1 MTLAMRGPDMHPP
14 KPTRWAKSLIVRL
27 IVALFA
33 AILAVIGAP
42 ALAQT
47 SSYTNTSTGAINDLT
62 CGTAGILTRT
72 FTVSSSFTLSDV
84 NLGILLSH
92 TYRSDLRIT
101 LTSPA
106 GTTVAIMTN
115 VGGSGDNLND
125 LFDDAAATNISGH
138 NGTSTDS
145 ATGAP
150 PYSHSAKP
158 TAALS
163 AFNGQNA
170 LGTWTLTIC
179 DSAGADTG
187 TFTRADLYLTQVPS
201 TYADLSLTKTVSN
214 ATPASGAAISYT
226 LTVRNA
232 AAPSLTA
239 TGVTVLDVMPAGF
252 SYTGVTGSG
261 SYNSS
266 TGVWTV
272 GTLAPGATASITI
285 SGTVG
290 ASSGATIINTAE
302 ISASSLADL
311 DSTPDNGVTS
321 EDDYASVSFT
331 VSGTRVA
338 GTPPALVCP
347 AGTTLYDWDLQ
358 SWTAGALSGSYV
370 LTNVGTISWSLTNQ
384 GTWLNNATYGGLSP
398 AKQTAVTGGIA
409 GATQSLFLYP
419 DFATVSQVQMS
430 TLTLPT
436 AVPGLQFRILD
447 VDYNAGQF
455 ADRVKVSGL
464 FNGAAVIPTVTNGTA
479 NYVIGNTAYGDQLS
493 ADTSSAG
500 NITVT
505 FASPVDTIIIEY
517 GNHALSPAN
526 PGGQAIALHDITL
539 CRPQA
544 TLQISKTS
552 TVISDPVNGT
562 TNPAMIPGAVVRYCL
577 LVSNPDSATTTA
589 VAVTDTMPANVTFVP
604 GSMASGTSCATATT
618 AEDDNASGGDESD
631 PFGAQF
637 AGSTI
642 VGTAS
647 SIGPLSAFALVYQT
661 TVN

>member
-1 MTLAMRGPDMHPP
+1 MHRVRQGYPAIPLMWRFFIGVVAALLA
-14 KPTRWAKSLIVRL
+14 
-27 IVALFA
+27 AL
-33 AILAVIGAP
+33 GAP
-42 ALAQT
+42 ATAQT
-47 SSYTNTSTGAINDLT
+47 TTISNTSTGAINDLT
-62 CGTAGILTRT
+62 CGTAGVLTRT
-72 FTVSSSFTLSDV
+72 FVVGSGFTISDV

-125 LFDDAAATNISGH
+125 LFDDSAATNISAH

-150 PYSHSAKP
+150 PYSHSAQP

-170 LGTWTLTIC
+170 AGTWTLTIC

-201 TYADLSLTKTVSN
+201 SYADLSLTKTVSS

-232 AAPSLTA
+232 SSPSLTA
-239 TGVTVLDVMPAGF
+239 TGVTVLDALPAGF
-252 SYTGVTGSG
+252 SYTGVTGAG
-261 SYNSS
+261 SYNPA

-272 GTLAPGATASITI
+272 GSLAPGATASITI
-285 SGTVG
+285 SGTVS

-302 ISASSLADL
+302 VTASSLPDI
-311 DSTPDNGVTS
+311 DSTPNNGATG

-338 GTPPALVCP
+338 GTPPTLVCP
-347 AGTTLYDWDLQ
+347 AGSTLYDWDLQ
-358 SWTAGALSGSYV
+358 SWTAGSLSGTYALS
-370 LTNVGTISWSLTNQ
+370 NVGTINWSITNQ
-384 GTWLNNATYGGLSP
+384 GAWLTNATYGGLSP

-419 DFATVSQVQMS
+419 DFATISQVQMS

-436 AVPGLQFRILD
+436 AVPALQFRIFD

-464 FNGAAVIPTVTNGTA
+464 FNGVAVTPTLTNGTA

-493 ADTSSAG
+493 ADTAAAG
-500 NITVT
+500 NIVIT
-505 FASPVDTIIIEY
+505 FTSPVDTIIIEY
-517 GNHALSPAN
+517 GNHSLSPAD
-526 PGGQAIALHDITL
+526 PGGQAIALHDMTM

-544 TLQISKTS
+544 VLTIAKTS
-552 TVISDPVNGT
+552 SVISDPVNGT
-562 TNPAMIPGAVVRYCL
+562 TNPAMIPGAVVQYCL
-577 LVSNPDSATTTA
+577 LVSNSGSATTTTI
-589 VAVTDTMPANVTFVP
+589 AVTDTLPATVTYVP
-604 GSMASGTSCATATT
+604 GSMVSGTSCASATSV
-618 AEDDNASGGDESD
+618 EDDNASGGDESD
-631 PFGAQF
+631 PFGGQIT
-637 AGSTI
+637 GTTI

-647 SIGPLSAFALVYQT
+647 SLGPTSSFALLYST

>member
-1 MTLAMRGPDMHPP
+1 MQTVRQGFPAIPLLWRLFSGFVAVLLA
-14 KPTRWAKSLIVRL
+14 
-27 IVALFA
+27 AL
-33 AILAVIGAP
+33 GAP
-42 ALAQT
+42 AWAQT
-47 SSYTNTSTGAINDLT
+47 STFSNTSTGAINDLT
-62 CGTAGILTRT
+62 CGTGGVLTRT
-72 FTVSSSFTLSDV
+72 FVVGSSFTLSDV

-125 LFDDAAATNISGH
+125 LFDDGAATNISAH

-150 PYSHSAKP
+150 PYSHSARP
-158 TAALS
+158 TVALS
-163 AFNGQNA
+163 AFTGQNSA
-170 LGTWTLTIC
+170 GTWTLTIC

-201 TYADLSLTKTVSN
+201 SYADLSLTKTVSS
-214 ATPASGAAISYT
+214 ATPASGGAISYT

-232 AAPSLTA
+232 ASPSLTA
-239 TGVTVLDVMPAGF
+239 TGVTVLDAMPAGF
-252 SYTGVTGSG
+252 SYTGVTGAG
-261 SYNSS
+261 SYNSG

-272 GTLAPGATASITI
+272 GSLAPGATASITI
-285 SGTVG
+285 SGTVS

-302 ISASSLADL
+302 ITASSLPDI
-311 DSTPDNGVTS
+311 DSTPNNGATG
-321 EDDYASVSFT
+321 EDDFASVSFT

-338 GTPPALVCP
+338 GTPPTLVCP
-347 AGTTLYDWDLQ
+347 AGSTLYDWDLQ
-358 SWTAGALSGSYV
+358 SWTAGSLSGSYA
-370 LTNVGTISWSLTNQ
+370 LANVGTISWSMTNDGAWLT
-384 GTWLNNATYGGLSP
+384 NATYGGLSP

-419 DFATVSQVQMS
+419 DFATISQVQMS

-436 AVPGLQFRILD
+436 AVPALQFRIFD

-464 FNGAAVIPTVTNGTA
+464 FNGATVIPTLTNGTA

-493 ADTSSAG
+493 ADTAAAG
-500 NITVT
+500 NIVIT
-505 FASPVDTIIIEY
+505 FTSPVDTIIIEY
-517 GNHALSPAN
+517 GNHSLSPAD
-526 PGGQAIALHDITL
+526 PGGQAIALHDITM

-544 TLQISKTS
+544 TLTIAKTS
-552 TVISDPVNGT
+552 SVISDPVNGT
-562 TNPAMIPGAVVRYCL
+562 TNPAMIPGAVVQYCL
-577 LVSNPDSATTTA
+577 LVSNSGSATTTTI
-589 VAVTDTMPANVTFVP
+589 AVTDTLPSNVTYIP
-604 GSMASGTSCATATT
+604 GSMVSGPSCAASSTV
-618 AEDDNASGGDESD
+618 EDDNASGGDEND
-631 PFGAQF
+631 PFGGQIS
-637 AGSTI
+637 GTTI
-642 VGTAS
+642 VGTAASLGPTS
-647 SIGPLSAFALVYQT
+647 SFALLYST